1 MGFLTNISI
10 NRKLIVMQMITFSL
24 VISVCAGLYLYFD
37 YTALRDN
44 KSKNLMVVAQV
55 IGSNA
60 KAPLMFNDS
69 DAANEILNDLQVEA
83 DVTNAW
89 IADTSLTKMGSYTKS
104 GRLDYIF
111 KKIPS
116 QNAKVEVTADNIF
129 VYYKIFS
136 DKEWLGTVCLKA
148 ELASLKKQFY
158 DKAKIVGF
166 IVVTGFL
173 LALLVSAI
181 LQKYISKPI
190 IKLAGL
196 MEGVNQYT
204 NYKIRSSYE
213 GKDEIG
219 KLSQAFNNMLEKM
232 EKHEQVLS
240 DANSQLESKVE
251 QRTLELQQK
260 NEKLFVANELAQQSR
275 VAKDQFLAT
284 MSHEIRTPLNAIIGF
299 QQLLKETSLTEEQK
313 EYVESID
320 FAGKNLLVI
329 INDILD
335 LSKIEAGK
343 FEINQ
348 ESLNIEQAINSV
360 VDLVEFNAKERGL
373 ELVFNHDESI
383 PGTVI
388 GDTARFNQILLN
400 LVGNAVKFTE
410 KGSVTITSRLI
421 SRKDDII
428 LCEFVIQDTG
438 IGIPEE
444 KLGLVFERFTQA
456 SADTTRKYGG
466 TGLGLTIVQ
475 QLLKLQ
481 GGNISVKSKVGEG
494 STFTF
499 YIPFGNAERIIDSQV
514 EQNWSQHSEI
524 LQDRKL
530 KILLAEDTPLN
541 QILVK
546 KIVQKWNYEIDIAN
560 NGREALELLEKN
572 NYDIVLMDIQMP
584 EMDGYTATQAIRNM
598 RDAAKKSI
606 PIIALTAHATN
617 EEAQKCLHMGMD
629 AYVTKPF
636 NPGLLLKTIVQLA
649 TKKRNTQQEAEK
661 VEEEITQ
668 SGRLYD
674 LSYLKEHAAGD
685 NDFLIEMISIFL
697 GDTPG
702 FLQQLKTDIQ
712 EEDYEKIKVT
722 SHSMKGLFLTLGMN
736 EAAQLLKEIENL
748 SSSKTLLSVI
758 SEHFHKIE
766 AMFFES
772 KDMLE
777 LELKKLKSIS

>member
-1 MGFLTNISI
+1 MGFLSNISI

-24 VISVCAGLYLYFD
+24 VISVCAALYLYFD
-37 YTALRDN
+37 YTTLRDN
-44 KSKNLMVVAQV
+44 KSKNLLVVAQV

-60 KAPLMFNDS
+60 EAPLLFNDS
-69 DAANEILNDLQVEA
+69 DAANEILNDLKVEP

-111 KKIPS
+111 TKIPS
-116 QNAKVEVTADNIF
+116 QNTKVEVTSEHIY

-136 DKEWLGTVCLKA
+136 DKEWLGTVCLRA
-148 ELASLKKQFY
+148 ELTNLKKQFY
-158 DKAKIVGF
+158 DKAKLVGF
-166 IVVTGFL
+166 IVITGFL
-173 LALLVSAI
+173 LALLISTI
-181 LQKYISKPI
+181 SQKYISKPI

-196 MEGVNQYT
+196 MEGVNQYM
-204 NYKIRSSYE
+204 NYKIRSSYD

-240 DANSQLESKVE
+240 EANSQLESKVE
-251 QRTLELQQK
+251 QRTLELKQK
-260 NEKLFVANELAQQSR
+260 NEKLFIANELAQQSKI
-275 VAKDQFLAT
+275 AKDQFLAT

-299 QQLLKETSLTEEQK
+299 QQLLKETSLSAEQK

-320 FAGKNLLVI
+320 FAGRNLLVI

-348 ESLNIEQAINSV
+348 ESLNVEQAVKSV
-360 VDLVEFNAKERGL
+360 VDLVEFSAKAKKL
-373 ELVFNHDESI
+373 ELVFNHDNSI
-383 PGTVI
+383 PESVI

-410 KGSVTITSRLI
+410 KGSVTVTSKLI
-421 SRKDDII
+421 SKKEDIV
-428 LCEFVIQDTG
+428 LCEFAVEDTG
-438 IGIPEE
+438 IGIPTE

-456 SADTTRKYGG
+456 SSDTTRKYGG

-481 GGNISVKSKVGEG
+481 GGNISVKSEEG
-494 STFTF
+494 KGSKFTF
-499 YIPFGNAERIIDSQV
+499 YIPFGNAERIIDSHV
-514 EQNWSQHSEI
+514 EQNWSQQTELS
-524 LQDRKL
+524 QGRKL

-546 KIVQKWNYEIDIAN
+546 KIVQKWNYEIDVAN
-560 NGREALELLEKN
+560 NGREALDLLEKN

-598 RDAAKKSI
+598 KDAVKKSI

-649 TKKRNTQQEAEK
+649 TKRSNQEVIK
-661 VEEEITQ
+661 VEEEIKPSEQ
-668 SGRLYD
+668 LYD
-674 LSYLKEHAAGD
+674 LTYLREHAAGD

-702 FLQQLKTDIQ
+702 FLKQLEMDI
-712 EEDYEKIKVT
+712 EEKDYEKIKVT

-736 EAAQLLKEIENL
+736 DAAQLLKEIENM
-748 SSSKTLLSVI
+748 SISKTLLTVI
-758 SEHFHKIE
+758 SDHFRKIE
-766 AMFFES
+766 AMFFQS
-772 KDMLE
+772 KNLLE
-777 LELKKLKSIS
+777 LELKKLQNNS

>member
-1 MGFLTNISI
+1 MGILTNISI
-10 NRKLIVMQMITFSL
+10 NRKLIVMQMITFSF
-24 VISVCAGLYLYFD
+24 VISVCAALYLYFD
-37 YTALRDN
+37 YTTLRDN

-55 IGSNA
+55 IGTNA
-60 KAPLMFNDS
+60 EAPLLFNDS
-69 DAANEILNDLQVEA
+69 DAANEILNDLKVET
-83 DVTNAW
+83 DVTNAT
-89 IADTSLTKMGSYTKS
+89 ISDTSLRQIGFYTKS
-104 GRLDYIF
+104 GKADYSF
-111 KKIPS
+111 KKIPLE
-116 QNAKVEVTADNIF
+116 NAKVEVTNSDIF

-136 DKEWLGTVCLKA
+136 DREWLGTVCLKA
-148 ELASLKKQFY
+148 ELTALKKQFY
-158 DKAKIVGF
+158 DKAKLVGLIV
-166 IVVTGFL
+166 IAGFL

-181 LQKYISKPI
+181 LQKYISHPI

-196 MEGVNQYT
+196 MEGVNHSM
-204 NYKIRSSYE
+204 NYKIRSNYQ

-219 KLSQAFNNMLEKM
+219 KLSMAFNNMLEKI

-240 DANSQLESKVE
+240 EANSQLESKVE
-251 QRTLELQQK
+251 QRTLELKQQ
-260 NEKLFVANELAQQSR
+260 NEKLSIANELAQQSR
-275 VAKDQFLAT
+275 LAKDQFLAT

-299 QQLLKETSLTEEQK
+299 QQLLKETPLNKEQQ

-348 ESLNIEQAINSV
+348 ESLSVEQAIKSV
-360 VDLVEFNAKERGL
+360 MDLVDFSAKEKKL
-373 ELVFNHDESI
+373 ELVFNHDDSI
-383 PGTVI
+383 PATVI

-400 LVGNAVKFTE
+400 LIGNAVKFTD
-410 KGSVTITSRLI
+410 KGKVTVTSKLV
-421 SRKDDII
+421 SHKDDIV
-428 LCEFVIQDTG
+428 LCEFIIEDTG
-438 IGIPEE
+438 IGIPPE
-444 KLGLVFERFTQA
+444 KLNLVFERFTQA

-499 YIPFGNAERIIDSQV
+499 YIPFGNADRIIDSGT
-514 EQNWSQHSEI
+514 EQNLSQQIDAMQEH
-524 LQDRKL
+524 KL

-546 KIVQKWNYEIDIAN
+546 KIVQKWNYEIDVAN
-560 NGREALELLEKN
+560 NGREALNLLEKN
-572 NYDIVLMDIQMP
+572 NYDVVLMDIQMP
-584 EMDGYTATQAIRNM
+584 EMDGYTATQAVRNM
-598 RDAAKKSI
+598 RDPVKKTV

-617 EEAQKCLHMGMD
+617 EEAQKCLHMGMN

-636 NPGLLLKTIVQLA
+636 NPGLLLKTILQLT
-649 TKKRNTQQEAEK
+649 TKRGNQEMAK
-661 VEEEITQ
+661 VEEEIPV
-668 SGRLYD
+668 SSKLYD

-697 GDTPG
+697 GDTPE
-702 FLQQLKTDIQ
+702 FLKQLKEDID
-712 EEDYEKIKVT
+712 EKDYEKIKVT

-748 SSSKTLLSVI
+748 SLSQSMLSVI
-758 SEHFHKIE
+758 SDHFHKIE
-766 AMFFES
+766 GMFFQS
-772 KDMLE
+772 KDLLE
-777 LELKKLKSIS
+777 LELKKLKNNS